1 MPLVT
6 INGGLA
12 GDIHITGHCNI
23 GQATGIPYAYFA
35 GGSADIDLVLRVEG
49 GQVTIVSQSFTARG
63 TAANY
68 ADPQGSTTG
77 YGSGTV
83 TAVME
88 G

>member
-12 GDIHITGHCNI
+12 GDIHITGGLHI
-23 GQATGIPYAYFA
+23 GQATGIPYAYMA
-35 GGSADIDLVLRVEG
+35 GGDASIDLVLRVEDG
-49 GQVTIVSQSFTARG
+49 KVTIVSQSFTGSAV
-63 TAANY
+63 AANY
-68 ADPQGSTTG
+68 ANPQQTVTG

-88 G
+88 